1 MQFAESKLDVIGEPR
16 DDVSTESGSPTSPAI
31 VELLDRITLDY
42 PAIVE
47 LLDRPHR
54 LCLPWSREKQKV
66 VRGHLDKCFLVGHEC
81 PSPMSLTFL
90 PDLHCEVENSWKKP
104 Y

>member
-1 MQFAESKLDVIGEPR
+1 MQFAENKLDVIGEPC

-31 VELLDRITLDY
+31 VELLDRMVHTT
-42 PAIVE
+42 
-47 LLDRPHR
+47 HR